1 MRCGASG
8 PAGSA
13 SQFASCL
20 RCFSACC
27 WAAASPPPLTC
38 ADTGSEH
45 RMLHPGHLVR
55 CPRFWP
61 RDPEIQSSEYGYLIP
76 GPHDIL
82 RVMHVGDPRTEDSGW
97 LYCFLACEDPRLS
110 PDPTRAIRHG
120 WLPAW
125 AVLRL
130 RPPGPLLRRAWDG
143 QWYRFSEWMHYYGE
157 DVGLVLWEGA
167 PRPESARNL
176 PHCSAPECA
185 TQ

>member
-1 MRCGASG
+1 MRCGASQ
-8 PAGSA
+8 PASGA
-13 SQFASCL
+13 SQPASCL

-38 ADTGSEH
+38 AATGSEH

-55 CPRFWP
+55 CPCFWP
-61 RDPEIQSSEYGYLIP
+61 RDPESYSSEYGYLIP

-97 LYCFLACEDPRLS
+97 LYCFLVCEDPPPS
-110 PDPTRAIRHG
+110 PDPTRAIPHG
-120 WLPAW
+120 WLPAS

-167 PRPESARNL
+167 QMPRGRML
-176 PHCSAPECA
+176 TDCSAPECSS
-185 TQ
+185 Q